1 MCIYKCKC
9 YICISIYII
18 LICIDIYIYLF
29 SITTGYYEYHKQY
42 LVNVINNNKFV
53 TFPSYY
59 A

>member
-1 MCIYKCKC
+1 MCIYKCKY

-18 LICIDIYIYLF
+18 LICIDIYLF
-29 SITTGYYEYHKQY
+29 SIITGCYEYYKQY
-42 LVNVINNNKFV
+42 LVSNNKFV